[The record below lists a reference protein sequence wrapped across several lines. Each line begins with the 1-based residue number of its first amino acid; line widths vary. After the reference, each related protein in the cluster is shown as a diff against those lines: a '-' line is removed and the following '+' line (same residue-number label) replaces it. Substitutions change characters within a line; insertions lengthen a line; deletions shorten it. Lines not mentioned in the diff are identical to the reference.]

1 MTAVDETERELKPC
15 PFCGMTPVF
24 QDFKDGNAIGC
35 VCPEGSPC
43 RGSKLFL
50 CFDTNSRES
59 AIAAWNTRADAAEIA
74 ALRKDAERLDWLD
87 SHEYDVV
94 CHVET
99 WCCEEGEY
107 SIWWNVTD
115 GEKSISGHP
124 MGSARDA
131 IDAAIALRTSPPDD
145 QRGTK

>member
-1 MTAVDETERELKPC
+1 MDETERERL
-15 PFCGMTPVF
+15 
-24 QDFKDGNAIGC
+24 
-35 VCPEGSPC
+35 
-43 RGSKLFL
+43 
-50 CFDTNSRES
+50 
-59 AIAAWNTRADAAEIA
+59 IAALETILDPYADERTCSAAADLLRADAAEIA

-131 IDAAIALRTSPPDD
+131 IDAALVPKEQRQKEHRAYCVDQLKKLGLGSALRTSPPDD